1 VVEAA
6 GIQNVLTKSLGTTN
20 PYNVVK
26 ATMDG
31 LLQLRGAEEVAAMR
45 GKNAQE
51 L

>member
-1 VVEAA
+1 
-6 GIQNVLTKSLGTTN
+6 
-20 PYNVVK
+20 VK
-26 ATMDG
+26 ATIDG